1 MEAPRSPE
9 LELLLRYIAQERGI
23 DCRKYKSNFLV
34 RRLASRMRAHHV
46 SDYQAYLHILKKH
59 PEEIDALLDSL
70 TINLTYFFRDQSVFE
85 ALRDEF
91 LAPLIR
97 QRDHAGRRH
106 LRLWSAGCAT
116 GEEAYSLAILLRQ
129 MLGTSLPHW
138 NISILA
144 TDLDE
149 KALQKARAGVYD
161 IFSFREVSAQELVP
175 FFTTQNGRY
184 HLIPEI
190 KSLVNFQ
197 PHDLLGDTYPTNM
210 DGILCRNVLIY
221 FTREQ
226 HDHVF
231 AMFHRALKDGGAL
244 VIGKTEILLGPTA
257 ALFKPINLREHIYR
271 KVGAASLLPP
281 ASPQE

>member
-1 MEAPRSPE
+1 MEAPHPPD

-34 RRLASRMRAHHV
+34 RRLASRMRVHHV
-46 SDYQAYLHILKKH
+46 SDYQAYLHILKKY
-59 PEEIDALLDSL
+59 PEEMDALLDNL

-85 ALRDEF
+85 ALRDEV
-91 LAPLIR
+91 LTPLIR
-97 QRDHAGRRH
+97 QRDYAGRRH

-116 GEEAYSLAILLRQ
+116 GEEAYSLAILLHQ

-138 NISILA
+138 DVSILA

-161 IFSFREVSAQELVP
+161 MFSFREVSAQELAP
-175 FFTTQNGRY
+175 FFTTQNGRH

-197 PHDLLGDTYPTNM
+197 RHDLLGNTYPTNM
-210 DGILCRNVLIY
+210 DVILCRNVLIY

-226 HDHVF
+226 HDHIF
-231 AMFHRALKDGGAL
+231 AMFHRALRDGGVL
-244 VIGKTEILLGPTA
+244 ITGKTEILLGPTA

-271 KVGAASLLPP
+271 KVGAASPLPP